1 MRTDFKI
8 LEVKVPII
16 FFRHV
21 GFSATQGYTLHLK
34 SGYASKMTIFIN
46 KWQIEFLNEGLYICN
61 TKPTNLIHTIP
72 NP

>member
-34 SGYASKMTIFIN
+34 SGYASKMTILIN
-46 KWQIEFLNEGLYICN
+46 K
-61 TKPTNLIHTIP
+61 
-72 NP
+72 